1 MLNDN
6 ERITSKKVMKEWLE
20 EELSRYGTNNSMG
33 RIRSFL
39 EIGETGV
46 LSKYHIL
53 LRKSE
58 YHTNTHHKIRSFLYR
73 FRLSKLQNKYAIH
86 IPLNCAKKGL
96 RLMHVGPI
104 LWNANVSV
112 GENCTFHM
120 NTSLVAGDSGYP
132 VLQSRVWMGVGAT
145 VVGGVQIA
153 ENVMIGANA
162 VVSKSVSETNISVAG
177 VPAHKVKDKTINN

>member
-1 MLNDN
+1 MAGI
-6 ERITSKKVMKEWLE
+6 RIESVWHKLF
-20 EELSRYGTNNSMG
+20 MG
-33 RIRSFL
+33 GVRSFC

-53 LRKSE
+53 LRKAE
-58 YHTNTHHKIRSFLYR
+58 YHTNTHHVIRSFLYR

-86 IPLNCAKKGL
+86 IPINCAKKGL

-104 LWNANVSV
+104 LWNSNVSV

-162 VVSKSVSETNISVAG
+162 VVCKSVSETNISVAG
-177 VPAHKVKDKTINN
+177 VPAHKVKNNTKLNES